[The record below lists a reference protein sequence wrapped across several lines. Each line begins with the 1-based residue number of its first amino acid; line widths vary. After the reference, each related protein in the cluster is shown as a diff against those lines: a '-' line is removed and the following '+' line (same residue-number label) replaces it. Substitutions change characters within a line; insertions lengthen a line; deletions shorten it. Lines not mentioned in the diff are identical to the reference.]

1 MPLLQCHNVGHRV
14 GNRQLFRE
22 LSFSINEGSK
32 VGLVGHNGAG
42 KSTLLSIL
50 SGALESDEGDISR
63 SNQLQLET
71 VEQFL
76 PAELQQ
82 QQLLTCLLDKIPA
95 EDRDFSLYLAEK
107 LLDIMGFSVG
117 ERAYLVGD
125 LSGGQQNRLMFA
137 RAVINQPNL
146 ILFDE
151 PTNHLDMKT
160 LVFFEQYLQAMS
172 ASFVIISHDRAFLD
186 AVTDRTVFLRDE
198 RLYEFSIP
206 YSKAKKA
213 LQDRDEAA
221 AQRLKQEEKTIKQL
235 SESAKRLA
243 TWGKVYDNEKIA
255 AKAKTMEKRI
265 EKLEESKTFVSR
277 GPGLSLTLD
286 MQGSRANRALQVE
299 NHNVLSPDNKILF
312 HIEDFY
318 MRPGDRVALLG
329 HNGTGKTSFIHQLT
343 RCFAAGERQ
352 TIRFNPQC
360 ELGYYDQ
367 EIERLNSSHSML
379 ESLRANCS
387 KGTETDFTAGL
398 IHAGF
403 PYADMD
409 KKVAVLSGGEMA
421 RLMFLIIRLNR
432 PNYLILDEPT
442 NHIDI
447 QGKEDLE
454 AQIIESNATVLIT
467 SHDRSFVDNIAE
479 RYVVIQHGKLIEI
492 NDPSTF
498 YRETLYRETLQ
509 KPSSSDLSNHPVK
522 HQDVNA
528 PSHVGSLVNQPES
541 SEETLLV
548 RLIALEDKLAA
559 DLERKPKFQKPR
571 LQEAW
576 QLEIEDLQKQLD

>member
-1 MPLLQCHNVGHRV
+1 MPLLQCHNVGHSV
-14 GNRQLFRE
+14 GNRPLFRA

-63 SNQLQLET
+63 SHQLQLET

-76 PAELQQ
+76 PAELLH
-82 QQLLTCLLDKIPA
+82 QQLLDCLLDKIPT
-95 EDRDFSLYLAEK
+95 EDRDFSLYKAEK
-107 LLDIMGFSVG
+107 LLDTMGFSVSELG
-117 ERAYLVGD
+117 YRVGD

-137 RAVINQPNL
+137 RAVISEPNL

-160 LVFFEQYLQAMS
+160 LVFFEEYLQAMS

-198 RLYEFSIP
+198 RLYEFSLP

-213 LQDRDEAA
+213 LQDHDEAA

-243 TWGKVYDNEKIA
+243 TWGKVYDNEKLA

-299 NHNVLSPDNKILF
+299 HHNVLSPDNEVLF

-329 HNGTGKTSFIHQLT
+329 HNGAGKTSFIHQLT
-343 RCFAAGERQ
+343 RSFAAGDSQ

-367 EIERLNSSHSML
+367 EIERLDSAHSLL
-379 ESLRANCS
+379 ESLRANCI
-387 KGTETDFTAGL
+387 KGTETDFKAGL

-409 KKVAVLSGGEMA
+409 KKVGVLSGGEMA

-447 QGKEDLE
+447 QGKEELE

-479 RYVVIQHGKLIEI
+479 RYVVIQNGKLIEI
-492 NDPSTF
+492 NNPATF
-498 YRETLYRETLQ
+498 YREALR
-509 KPSSSDLSNHPVK
+509 SSPAAH
-522 HQDVNA
+522 A
-528 PSHVGSLVNQPES
+528 PGTSGQAAVRKVDSAADQSAS
-541 SEETLLV
+541 SEDELLA
-548 RLIALEDKLAA
+548 RLVALEDKLAA

-576 QLEIEDLQKQLD
+576 RLEIEGLQQQLD

>member
-1 MPLLQCHNVGHRV
+1 MPLLQCHNVGHSV

-42 KSTLLSIL
+42 KTTFLSIL
-50 SGALESDEGDISR
+50 SGTLESDEGDISR

-76 PAELQQ
+76 PVELQQ
-82 QQLLTCLLDKIPA
+82 QQLLACLLDKIPA
-95 EDRDFSLYLAEK
+95 EDRDFSLYKAEK
-107 LLDIMGFSVG
+107 LLGIMGFSVN
-117 ERAYLVGD
+117 EQAYLVGD

-137 RAVINQPNL
+137 RAVINEPNL

-160 LVFFEQYLQAMS
+160 LVFFEQYLQAMA

-198 RLYEFSIP
+198 RLYEFSLP
-206 YSKAKKA
+206 YTKAKKA
-213 LQDRDEAA
+213 LQDHDESA

-299 NHNVLSPDNKILF
+299 QHDVLSPDNKILF

-329 HNGTGKTSFIHQLT
+329 HNGAGKTSFIHQLT
-343 RCFAAGERQ
+343 RSFAAGDSQ

-367 EIERLNSSHSML
+367 EIERLDSTHSML
-379 ESLRANCS
+379 ESLRANCV
-387 KGTETDFTAGL
+387 KGTETDFKAGL
-398 IHAGF
+398 INAGF

-409 KKVAVLSGGEMA
+409 KKVGVLSGGEMA
-421 RLMFLIIRLNR
+421 RLMFLIIRINR

-447 QGKEDLE
+447 QGKEELE

-479 RYVVIQHGKLIEI
+479 RYLVIQNGKLVEI
-492 NDPSTF
+492 NDPTTF
-498 YRETLYRETLQ
+498 YRETLQRTSHA
-509 KPSSSDLSNHPVK
+509 SSNDSVA
-522 HQDVNA
+522 A
-528 PSHVGSLVNQPES
+528 PSAIKVPVAKQADS
-541 SEETLLV
+541 SEEALLA
-548 RLIALEDKLAA
+548 RLIDLEDKLAA
-559 DLERKPKFQKPR
+559 DLERKPKFQKLR
-571 LQEAW
+571 LQAAW
-576 QLEIEDLQKQLD
+576 RLEIEDLQQQLD

>member
-1 MPLLQCHNVGHRV
+1 MPLLQCHNVGHSV

-42 KSTLLSIL
+42 KTTFLSIL
-50 SGALESDEGDISR
+50 SGTLESDEGDISR

-82 QQLLTCLLDKIPA
+82 QQLLACLLDKIPA
-95 EDRDFSLYLAEK
+95 EDRDFSLYKAEK
-107 LLDIMGFSVG
+107 LLGIMGFAVN
-117 ERAYLVGD
+117 EQAYLVGD

-137 RAVINQPNL
+137 RAVINEPNL

-160 LVFFEQYLQAMS
+160 LVFFEQYLQAMA

-198 RLYEFSIP
+198 RLYEFSLP
-206 YSKAKKA
+206 YTKAKKA
-213 LQDRDEAA
+213 LQDHDESA

-299 NHNVLSPDNKILF
+299 QHDVLSPDNKILF

-329 HNGTGKTSFIHQLT
+329 HNGAGKTSFIHQLT
-343 RCFAAGERQ
+343 RSFAAGDSQ

-367 EIERLNSSHSML
+367 EIERLDSTHSML
-379 ESLRANCS
+379 ESLRANCV
-387 KGTETDFTAGL
+387 KGTETDFKAGL
-398 IHAGF
+398 INAGF

-409 KKVAVLSGGEMA
+409 KKVGVLSGGEMA
-421 RLMFLIIRLNR
+421 RLMFLTIRINR

-447 QGKEDLE
+447 QGKEELE

-479 RYVVIQHGKLIEI
+479 RYLVIQNGKLVEI
-492 NDPSTF
+492 NDPTTF
-498 YRETLYRETLQ
+498 YRETLQRTSHA
-509 KPSSSDLSNHPVK
+509 SSNDSVA
-522 HQDVNA
+522 A
-528 PSHVGSLVNQPES
+528 PSAIKVPVAKQADS
-541 SEETLLV
+541 SEEALLA
-548 RLIALEDKLAA
+548 RLIDLEDKLAA
-559 DLERKPKFQKPR
+559 DLERKPKFQKLR
-571 LQEAW
+571 LQAAW
-576 QLEIEDLQKQLD
+576 RLEIEDLQQQLD